1 MQFGQLK
8 RREFITLLGS
18 AAAWPLAA
26 RAQSAPVVGFLAS
39 YSLDRSGNRLAVAFR
54 EGLKEIGY
62 EEGRNVR
69 IEYASAEGDYSQ
81 LPALAADLVARR
93 VSAIAAVGGSPAA
106 LAAKQ
111 ATTSIPVVFQVG
123 VDPVQLG
130 IVPSLNRPGGNV
142 TGIAN
147 LSIELGP
154 KRLELMHE
162 LVPAAR
168 TMAVLMNPLNPSAE
182 TVSRDIVAAA
192 RALGL
197 QIQLLHARSAG
208 EVEAA
213 FADLS
218 RLGAQ
223 ALVIIGDPFFN
234 SQSERLA
241 SLALRHSLPA
251 SYQFTEFTSAGGLIS
266 YGSNLADAHRQA
278 GNYTGRVL
286 KGERPADLPVQQATK
301 VELIINLKTAK
312 ALGLEIPPTLLARSD
327 EVIE

>member
-1 MQFGQLK
+1 MN
-8 RREFITLLGS
+8 RREFITLLGGA
-18 AAAWPLAA
+18 AAAWPLEA

-106 LAAKQ
+106 FAAKQ

-251 SYQFTEFTSAGGLIS
+251 SYQFTEFASAGGLIS

-312 ALGLEIPPTLLARSD
+312 ALGLEIPPTLLARAD

>member
-69 IEYASAEGDYSQ
+69 IEYASAEGDYSR

-111 ATTSIPVVFQVG
+111 ETTSIPVVFQVG

-168 TMAVLMNPLNPSAE
+168 TMAVLVNPLNPSAE

-241 SLALRHSLPA
+241 SLALRHNLPA